1 MACLISSI
9 PREGSETGRPCSPC
23 VGAIGLTDLDV
34 SRPIAVAKK
43 ADSEF
48 LESAFAAVG
57 RSCGKQA
64 RLGPLLL
71 SRYFKVTISNMG
83 RASSQVR
90 LLLA

>member
-1 MACLISSI
+1 MLAVC
-9 PREGSETGRPCSPC
+9 GC
-23 VGAIGLTDLDV
+23 IGLTDSDV

-48 LESAFAAVG
+48 PESAFAAVG

-64 RLGPLLL
+64 RLDPLLA

>member
-1 MACLISSI
+1 MLAVC
-9 PREGSETGRPCSPC
+9 GG
-23 VGAIGLTDLDV
+23 IGLTDSDV

-48 LESAFAAVG
+48 PESAFAVAERWCYANRIRIWMVAA
-57 RSCGKQA
+57 SC
-64 RLGPLLL
+64 
-71 SRYFKVTISNMG
+71 YFKVTISNMG